1 MSNNS
6 KNNNKQEYIKILLT
20 LIMSLLLILFTQW
33 IKLLKNPKSMPITKE
48 TVFGLVILGIFS
60 ILGIFI
66 HGIVQKQPV
75 KIIKDFPILGWVSM
89 VSLVA
94 CIIFPQVIE
103 AVNSIDFLSITTPIL
118 TYAGISVADRLK
130 DLRKVSWKIVIV
142 GIFVFLGTYLGSAIL
157 AQIGFF
163 LSGK

>member
-1 MSNNS
+1 MAENNDR
-6 KNNNKQEYIKILLT
+6 QEYVKIVLT
-20 LIMSLLLILFTQW
+20 LVMSLLLILFTQW
-33 IKLLKNPKSMPITKE
+33 VKLIKNPKSTPITKE
-48 TVFGLVILGIFS
+48 TIFGLVILGIFS

-66 HGIVQKQPV
+66 HGIVQKQPI

>member
-6 KNNNKQEYIKILLT
+6 NKQEYIKIILT

-66 HGIVQKQPV
+66 HSIVQKQPI

>member
-6 KNNNKQEYIKILLT
+6 NKQEYIKIILT

-33 IKLLKNPKSMPITKE
+33 IKLLKNPKSMPIKE
-48 TVFGLVILGIFS
+48 IVFGLVILGIFS

-66 HGIVQKQPV
+66 HGIVQKQPI

>member
-1 MSNNS
+1 
-6 KNNNKQEYIKILLT
+6 
-20 LIMSLLLILFTQW
+20 MSLLLILFTQW
-33 IKLLKNPKSMPITKE
+33 IKLLKNPKSMPITKK

-66 HGIVQKQPV
+66 HGIVQKQPI

-157 AQIGFF
+157 A
-163 LSGK
+163 

>member
-6 KNNNKQEYIKILLT
+6 NKQEYIKIILT
-20 LIMSLLLILFTQW
+20 LIMSLSLILFTQW

-66 HGIVQKQPV
+66 HGIVQKQPI

>member
-6 KNNNKQEYIKILLT
+6 NKQEYIKIILT

-66 HGIVQKQPV
+66 RGIVQKQPV

>member
-6 KNNNKQEYIKILLT
+6 NKQEYIKIILT

-163 LSGK
+163 L

>member
-6 KNNNKQEYIKILLT
+6 NKQEYIKIILT

-66 HGIVQKQPV
+66 HGIVQKQPL

>member
-6 KNNNKQEYIKILLT
+6 NKQEYIKIILT

-66 HGIVQKQPV
+66 HGIVQKQPI

-103 AVNSIDFLSITTPIL
+103 AVNSIDFLSITTPLL

>member
-1 MSNNS
+1 
-6 KNNNKQEYIKILLT
+6 
-20 LIMSLLLILFTQW
+20 MSLLLILFTQW
-33 IKLLKNPKSMPITKE
+33 IKLLKNPKSMPITEK

-66 HGIVQKQPV
+66 HGIVQKQPI

>member
-6 KNNNKQEYIKILLT
+6 NKKEYIKIILT

-66 HGIVQKQPV
+66 HGIVQKQPI

>member
-6 KNNNKQEYIKILLT
+6 NKKEYIKIILT

>member
-1 MSNNS
+1 
-6 KNNNKQEYIKILLT
+6 
-20 LIMSLLLILFTQW
+20 MSLLLILFTQW

>member
-1 MSNNS
+1 MLC
-6 KNNNKQEYIKILLT
+6 LL
-20 LIMSLLLILFTQW
+20 
-33 IKLLKNPKSMPITKE
+33 
-48 TVFGLVILGIFS
+48 FGV
-60 ILGIFI
+60 
-66 HGIVQKQPV
+66 
-75 KIIKDFPILGWVSM
+75 LGWVSM

>member
-1 MSNNS
+1 MSN
-6 KNNNKQEYIKILLT
+6 NNNKQEYIKIILT

-66 HGIVQKQPV
+66 HGIVQKQPI

>member
-6 KNNNKQEYIKILLT
+6 NKQEYIKIILT

-48 TVFGLVILGIFS
+48 TVFGLVTLGIFS

-66 HGIVQKQPV
+66 HGIVQKQPI

>member
-6 KNNNKQEYIKILLT
+6 NKQEYIKIILT

-48 TVFGLVILGIFS
+48 TVFGLGIFS

-66 HGIVQKQPV
+66 HGIVQKQPI

>member
-6 KNNNKQEYIKILLT
+6 NKQEYIKIILT

-33 IKLLKNPKSMPITKE
+33 IKLLKNPKSMSITKE

-66 HGIVQKQPV
+66 HGIVQKQPI

>member
-6 KNNNKQEYIKILLT
+6 NKQEYIKIILT

-66 HGIVQKQPV
+66 HGIVQKQPI

-103 AVNSIDFLSITTPIL
+103 AVNSIDFLSITTPTL

>member
-6 KNNNKQEYIKILLT
+6 NKQEYIKIILT
-20 LIMSLLLILFTQW
+20 LIMSLLLILFAQW

-66 HGIVQKQPV
+66 HGIVQKQPI

>member
-6 KNNNKQEYIKILLT
+6 NKQEYIKIILT

-66 HGIVQKQPV
+66 YGIVQKQPI

>member
-6 KNNNKQEYIKILLT
+6 NKQEYIKIILT

-66 HGIVQKQPV
+66 HGLVQKQPI

>member
-6 KNNNKQEYIKILLT
+6 NEQEYIKIILT

-66 HGIVQKQPV
+66 HGIVQKQPI

>member
-6 KNNNKQEYIKILLT
+6 NKQEYIKIILT

-94 CIIFPQVIE
+94 CIILPQVIE

>member
-6 KNNNKQEYIKILLT
+6 NKQEYIKIILT

>member
-6 KNNNKQEYIKILLT
+6 NKQEYIKIILT
-20 LIMSLLLILFTQW
+20 LIMSLLLILFTLW

-66 HGIVQKQPV
+66 HGIVQKQPI

>member
-6 KNNNKQEYIKILLT
+6 NKQEYIKIILT

-94 CIIFPQVIE
+94 CIISPQVIE